1 MNKTHLI
8 LHLVNSYS
16 SLKTYCKYP
25 RLEEGFADFIR
36 VLTPGPWPGY
46 DFSPCILPSSSLPPT
61 CLKAAPP
68 LPVPYLA
75 CIMQD
80 TEVGLIPKVPWPLEF
95 GVTTLL
101 LGYLLHKGL
110 VRGFW
115 EPALF
120 IQQSQESGGV
130 GLTIERAG
138 RSLKS
143 DPPKLDT

>member
-1 MNKTHLI
+1 MDTRWL
-8 LHLVNSYS
+8 LP
-16 SLKTYCKYP
+16 T
-25 RLEEGFADFIR
+25 
-36 VLTPGPWPGY
+36 
-46 DFSPCILPSSSLPPT
+46 PCILPSSSLPPT

-75 CIMQD
+75 RIMQD

-110 VRGFW
+110 VRSFW
-115 EPALF
+115 EPALL